1 MKIRRPEDG
10 NNAFYSELYH
20 SLFIYVTSKFSE
32 FVVTFYHTHV
42 ILSTLRAATYV
53 LIAIPWCMPNFKE
66 NIFGLAH
73 LDNPK
78 QSLDL
83 AFGKYSLYT
92 YWMKE

>member
-53 LIAIPWCMPNFKE
+53 LIAIP
-66 NIFGLAH
+66 
-73 LDNPK
+73 
-78 QSLDL
+78 
-83 AFGKYSLYT
+83 
-92 YWMKE
+92 